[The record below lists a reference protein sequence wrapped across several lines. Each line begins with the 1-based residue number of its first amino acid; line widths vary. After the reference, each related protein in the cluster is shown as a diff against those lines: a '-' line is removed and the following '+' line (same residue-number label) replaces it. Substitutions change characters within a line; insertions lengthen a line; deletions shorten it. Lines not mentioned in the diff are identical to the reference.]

1 MCPSCSLGLETWH
14 FLVDLFLCV
23 ISKYWKLQ
31 WLHSMLVSI
40 RDWVLYPFLPQMAT
54 KPLTHEEIA
63 NTEKKLD
70 MPLDDIIKMSKTSTA
85 KPNKQRRAPNKNQRM
100 FNNSA
105 QEKALKVQKYM
116 ASRPFVRQ
124 GALAQRRSNFQGNHF
139 PIAKDIAQ
147 KAAVA
152 PLRNRPFERNL
163 MSNPNKAREG
173 SFMVRRGENGA
184 FTAKPPQSQQ
194 QYGNG
199 GMKQRPQT
207 LDAMFANMKEQRM
220 RALVQQNNAVRH
232 NNGLQQQNNAAR
244 PNNSARQNNGARQN
258 NNNWGQR
265 NRNTSRIGV
274 PWARNHFS

>member
-1 MCPSCSLGLETWH
+1 
-14 FLVDLFLCV
+14 
-23 ISKYWKLQ
+23 
-31 WLHSMLVSI
+31 
-40 RDWVLYPFLPQMAT
+40 MAT

-70 MPLDDIIKMSKTSTA
+70 MPLA

-163 MSNPNKAREG
+163 MSNPNKARENKVTMN
-173 SFMVRRGENGA
+173 MVLTLRLLSVL
-184 FTAKPPQSQQ
+184 FCQPPQSQQ
-194 QYGNG
+194 QHGNG

-232 NNGLQQQNNAAR
+232 NNGVQQQNNAVRHNNGAR
-244 PNNSARQNNGARQN
+244 ARQNSGVRQN

>member
-1 MCPSCSLGLETWH
+1 
-14 FLVDLFLCV
+14 
-23 ISKYWKLQ
+23 
-31 WLHSMLVSI
+31 
-40 RDWVLYPFLPQMAT
+40 MAT

-163 MSNPNKAREG
+163 MSNPNKARYSLALISGFCSRATSYE
-173 SFMVRRGENGA
+173 RY
-184 FTAKPPQSQQ
+184 PPQSQQ
-194 QYGNG
+194 QHGNG

-232 NNGLQQQNNAAR
+232 NNG
-244 PNNSARQNNGARQN
+244 ARQNSGVRQN